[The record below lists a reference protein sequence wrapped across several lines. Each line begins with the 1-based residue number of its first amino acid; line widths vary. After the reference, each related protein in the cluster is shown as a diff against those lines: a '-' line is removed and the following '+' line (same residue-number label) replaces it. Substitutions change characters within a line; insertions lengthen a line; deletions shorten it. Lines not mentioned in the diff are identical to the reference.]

1 MCTVLGWCR
10 SVCYK
15 GKFSKKYIWR
25 YENKPAAKPGVTLTD
40 INTVTNADFKSA
52 IQWAAGEGITT
63 GYPDGSFRPNA
74 GCTRA
79 HVVTFIYRDM
89 T

>member
-1 MCTVLGWCR
+1 MGWCR

-79 HVVTFIYRDM
+79 HVVTFIYRDL